1 MRVLRFSII
10 ITFSDWPRAS
20 NHASVEADTWV
31 AFLFPRSKVWRRV
44 RRRSWGLLSNFCK
57 KPTGFSVN
65 WTDLL
70 NAKR

>member
-1 MRVLRFSII
+1 MRVLRFSTIS
-10 ITFSDWPRAS
+10 TFGDWPRAS
-20 NHASVEADTWV
+20 SHASVEADTWV
-31 AFLFPRSKVWRRV
+31 ALLFPRWKVWRRV
-44 RRRSWGLLSNFCK
+44 QARSWSPLSNSCK